1 MMTTTMEKETD
12 LADVAEALSAEPVPP
27 RPDLRQRV
35 LDLLDA
41 PALPLDLDS
50 YAWNEPL
57 PGVRFCTL
65 FESPDGTMRKVLVW
79 AKPGAR
85 YPHHR
90 HLGDEDILVLAGRL
104 RDQRGS
110 YGPGDICR
118 SETGTDHSEEVEG
131 QDDCIC
137 YVVYRGSHEMLEP
150 FPGDSV

>member
-1 MMTTTMEKETD
+1 MTTTMENETD
-12 LADVAEALSAEPVPP
+12 LAGAADVTEALSAEPVPP
-27 RPDLRQRV
+27 REGLRQRV

-41 PALPLDLDS
+41 PALPIDLAG
-50 YAWNEPL
+50 YAWEEPL

-65 FESPDGTMRKVLVW
+65 EEDASRGVRKVLVW

-85 YPHHR
+85 YPRHR
-90 HLGDEDILVLAGRL
+90 HLGDEDILVLQGRL
-104 RDQRGS
+104 RDERGS

-137 YVVYRGSHEMLEP
+137 FVVYRGSHEILET
-150 FPGDSV
+150 